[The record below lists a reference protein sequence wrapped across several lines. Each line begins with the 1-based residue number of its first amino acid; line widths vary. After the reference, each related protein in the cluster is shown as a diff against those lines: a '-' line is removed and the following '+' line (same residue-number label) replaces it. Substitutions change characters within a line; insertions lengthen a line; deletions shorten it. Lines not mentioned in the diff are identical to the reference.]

1 MIREKLESIKLSPV
15 ITFAAIVI
23 VIAGVRSAE
32 AIVNPFLLA
41 VFISIISVPP
51 IAWMEKK
58 GIPHTLAVVFIIV
71 LILMIII
78 GVGGLAGS
86 SVAQFSENLP
96 SYEQRLKEI
105 ELSNL
110 RYLDALGIDF
120 SEEHILQAFD
130 SRKILSFTA
139 SALNSLGGLMGT
151 SLLIFIVVL
160 FMLLESK
167 SFIYKLSII
176 SKDPKETQGKV
187 EEVISNVNRYLTL
200 KTLTS
205 LSTGVLVGIWLWII
219 GVDYPVLW
227 GLLAFIMNYIPNIGS
242 LIAAIPAVLL
252 AIIQLSTAGVIWT
265 IIGYFVINLI
275 IGSFIEPRIMGRG
288 MGISTL
294 VVFLSLIFWGWAL
307 GPIGMF
313 LSTPLTMA
321 VKIALE
327 TDDDTRWFAILLS
340 SAKKSPIHID
350 PLNSEKRE

>member
-23 VIAGVRSAE
+23 LIAGLRSAE

-41 VFISIISVPP
+41 VFISIISAPP

-71 LILMIII
+71 LILMIIV
-78 GVGGLAGS
+78 GVGGLTGT
-86 SVAQFSENLP
+86 SVAQFSANLP
-96 SYEQRLKEI
+96 NYEQRLREI
-105 ELSNL
+105 ELTNL
-110 RYLDALGIDF
+110 KYLDALGIDF
-120 SEEHILQAFD
+120 SEEHILQTFD
-130 SRKILSFTA
+130 SSKIMSFTA
-139 SALNSLGGLMGT
+139 SVLNSLGGLMGT
-151 SLLIFIVVL
+151 SLLIFITVL

-167 SFIYKLSII
+167 SFVYKFSII
-176 SKDPKETQGKV
+176 SKHPKETQAKV
-187 EEVISNVNRYLTL
+187 REIIYNVNRYLTL

-227 GLLAFIMNYIPNIGS
+227 GMLAFIMNYIPNIGS
-242 LIAAIPAVLL
+242 LLSAIPAVLL
-252 AIIQLSTAGVIWT
+252 AIIQLTTAGVIWT

-288 MGISTL
+288 LGISTL

-321 VKIALE
+321 VKIAME
-327 TDDDTRWFAILLS
+327 TNEDTRWFAVLLS
-340 SAKKSPIHID
+340 SARKSPIHVD
-350 PLNSEKRE
+350 QSHSEKRE